1 MTDNLPVRD
10 DRMNPMTWPDVAM
23 VAVPPQPASPPVR
36 RSAHD
41 HRTLPPDAYI
51 RPTLGDLP
59 LSARLRD
66 AIRMFAEVLQPM
78 VDNFEALQPEVVQC
92 SVCYRNLG
100 GWPPQVLK
108 EHYFQHTWL
117 QRRLAKFGIR

>member
-1 MTDNLPVRD
+1 MTDNLPVQH
-10 DRMNPMTWPDVAM
+10 DRINNILELIGEPT
-23 VAVPPQPASPPVR
+23 PQPASPPVR

-78 VDNFEALQPEVVQC
+78 VDNFEASRYEVLVADP
-92 SVCYRNLG
+92 VMDADTVARLG
-100 GWPPQVLK
+100 C
-108 EHYFQHTWL
+108 
-117 QRRLAKFGIR
+117 RLLPLAAGCCH